1 MRQLVLLLLIL
12 TNLQVF
18 GQSKKNEQLIN
29 ETILKYKSH
38 NSVSYDIE
46 YMIKFF
52 DNDEPNFVD
61 SNVWIIKDPLDT
73 IFNSKFVYNRR
84 DSIVNNYK
92 YYNSPYLN
100 VISLNE
106 EKIVRFDASKGH
118 TSPITGNIDG
128 DVLKIYFFDIERLER
143 KINNTKNK
151 VKYLDTENFLKITI
165 LYPDDE
171 DFHDCEE
178 SFYIDKTNQT
188 IQKITYQAKYK
199 DQIQKNS
206 WVLSNIEFNQ
216 IKFSDFENRIGK
228 YLKTFK
234 LDDYKPLTEE
244 DYKLLGNGATAPK
257 ITGNIFPN
265 YDKSIELNTEK
276 IVILDFWYTSC
287 MPCIKTIPHLNKL
300 KDKFKDKIEIIGVNP
315 IENKEKHKEKIEN
328 FIKRTPMDYPI
339 FLVESIPSEYNIRAY
354 PTLYILDKNRRV
366 RYSKIGFSDNT
377 YEELDKI
384 LNELINEK

>member
-1 MRQLVLLLLIL
+1 MKQILYLLLIL
-12 TNLQVF
+12 INFQLF
-18 GQSKKNEQLIN
+18 SQSKENEQFIN
-29 ETILKYKSH
+29 ETVLKYKSY
-38 NSVSYDIE
+38 NSISYDVE

-52 DNDEPNFVD
+52 DSDEPNFVN

-73 IFNSKFVYNRR
+73 IFKSKFIYNRR
-84 DSIVNNYK
+84 DSIINNFK

-118 TSPITGNIDG
+118 TWPITGSIDG
-128 DVLKIYFFDIERLER
+128 AVLKIYFSDIERLQK

-151 VKYLDTENFLKITI
+151 VKYLDTVNFLKITI

-171 DFHDCEE
+171 DFHDSEE
-178 SFYIDKTNQT
+178 SVFIDKTT
-188 IQKITYQAKYK
+188 KIISKITYQVKYK

-206 WVLSNIEFNQ
+206 WLISNVEFDQLN
-216 IKFSDFENRIGK
+216 DYEFENRIGK
-228 YLKTFK
+228 YFKIFK
-234 LDDYKPLTEE
+234 LEDYKPLTEE
-244 DYKLLGNGATAPK
+244 DYKLLDNGATAPK

-265 YDKSIELNTEK
+265 YDKTIELNIDK

-300 KDKFKDKIEIIGVNP
+300 KEKFKDKIEIIGVNP

-328 FIKRTPMDYPI
+328 FIKRTPMNYPI
-339 FLVESIPSEYNIRAY
+339 FLVESIPAEYNIRAY
-354 PTLYILDKNRRV
+354 PTLYILDKNRKV
-366 RYSKIGFSDNT
+366 RYSKIGLSDNT

-384 LNELINEK
+384 LNELINEN

>member
-1 MRQLVLLLLIL
+1 MKQILFLLLIL
-12 TNLQVF
+12 INFQLF
-18 GQSKKNEQLIN
+18 SQSKENEQLIN
-29 ETILKYKSH
+29 ETILKYKSY
-38 NSVSYDIE
+38 NSVSYDVE

-52 DNDEPNFVD
+52 DSDEPNFVN

-73 IFNSKFVYNRR
+73 IFKSKFVYNIR
-84 DSIVNNYK
+84 DSIVNNFK

-106 EKIVRFDASKGH
+106 EKVVRFDASKGH

-128 DVLKIYFFDIERLER
+128 AVLKIYFSDIERLER

-151 VKYLDTENFLKITI
+151 VKYLDTVNFLKITI

-171 DFHDCEE
+171 DFHDFEE
-178 SFYIDKTNQT
+178 SVFIDKTTQ
-188 IQKITYQAKYK
+188 IISKITYQVKYK

-206 WVLSNIEFNQ
+206 WLISNVEFDQLN
-216 IKFSDFENRIGK
+216 DYEFENRIGK
-228 YLKTFK
+228 YLKKFK
-234 LDDYKPLTEE
+234 LEDYKPLTEE
-244 DYKLLGNGATAPK
+244 DYKLLDNGATAPK

-265 YDKSIELNTEK
+265 YDKTIELNTDK

-300 KDKFKDKIEIIGVNP
+300 KEKFKDKIEIIGVNP

-354 PTLYILDKNRRV
+354 PTLYILDKNRKV
-366 RYSKIGFSDNT
+366 RYSKIGLSDNT

-384 LNELINEK
+384 LNELLNEN